1 MHGFSEY
8 RVSKEELKRII
19 KKLKTWSAHATTLLS
34 LYIPPGR
41 PISEVINTLRQEL
54 SITENI
60 KLKATKTKVQTA
72 LESAIDRLLRIP
84 KTPPNGLVIFSGVND
99 ETGET
104 LTLVIEPPEEVGV
117 FFYRTD
123 KYFHTEFL
131 EDMVEESDVYGLV
144 IVERDEATI
153 GLLKNDRIILLDELE
168 GYIPG
173 KHSKGGWSQR
183 RFDRVIEELTEEFF
197 KKIAEKMNNYF
208 LPYLEQGKLKGII
221 IGGPGYMKHN
231 FIKSDSIDYRLKQL
245 IVPELIDVSTQSI
258 PGLKELVIRAKD
270 ILKQHSYV
278 KIFDAIEEFKTH
290 LAKDDGLITYGEKEV
305 LTALSMGAVKYLIVA
320 EDYEKID
327 NILKEAEERNVTVYV
342 VNNEIPEYEWLK
354 KTFNGLVAVLRYQLG

>member
-1 MHGFSEY
+1 VHGFSEY

-41 PISEVINTLRQEL
+41 PISEVVNTLRQEL

-72 LESAIDRLLRIP
+72 LESAIDRLLRIS

-208 LPYLEQGKLKGII
+208 LPYLEQGKLRGIV
-221 IGGPGYMKHN
+221 IGGPGYMKHD

-245 IVPELIDVSTQSI
+245 IVPELIDVSMQSI

-270 ILKQHSYV
+270 LLKQHSYV

-305 LTALSMGAVKYLIVA
+305 LTALSMGAVKYLIVT
-320 EDYEKID
+320 EDYEKIE
-327 NILKEAEERNVTVYV
+327 NILKEAGERNVTVYV

>member
-1 MHGFSEY
+1 VHGFSEY

-41 PISEVINTLRQEL
+41 PISEVVNTLRQEL

-72 LESAIDRLLRIP
+72 LESAIDRLLRIS

-208 LPYLEQGKLKGII
+208 LPYLEQGKLRGIV
-221 IGGPGYMKHN
+221 IGGPGYMKHD

-270 ILKQHSYV
+270 LLKQHSYV

-305 LTALSMGAVKYLIVA
+305 LTALSMGAVKYLIVT
-320 EDYEKID
+320 EDYEKIE
-327 NILKEAEERNVTVYV
+327 NILKEAGERNVTVYV

>member
-1 MHGFSEY
+1 M
-8 RVSKEELKRII
+8 SKEELKRII
-19 KKLKTWSAHATTLLS
+19 KNLKTWSAHATTLLS

-41 PISEVINTLRQEL
+41 PISDVVNVLRQEL

-60 KLKATKTKVQTA
+60 KLKTTKTKVQTA

-99 ETGET
+99 KTEESI
-104 LTLVIEPPEEVGV
+104 TLVIEPPEEVGV

-123 KYFHTEFL
+123 KFFHTEFL

-144 IVERDEATI
+144 IIERDEATI

-197 KKIAEKMNNYF
+197 KKVAEKINNYF
-208 LPYLEQGKLKGII
+208 MPYLQQGKLKGII
-221 IGGPGYMKHN
+221 IGGPGYMKHD
-231 FIKSDSIDYRLKQL
+231 FIKSDTIDYRLKQL
-245 IVPELIDVSTQSI
+245 VLPELIDVSTQSI

-270 ILKQHSYV
+270 LLKQHSYIRV
-278 KIFDAIEEFKTH
+278 YDAIEEFKTH
-290 LAKDDGLITYGEKEV
+290 LAKDDGLVTYGEKEV
-305 LTALSMGAVKYLIVA
+305 LEAVNIGAVKYLIIT
-320 EDYEKID
+320 EDHEKID
-327 NILKEAEERNVTVYV
+327 TIMKTAEEKNIEVYV

-354 KTFNGLVAVLRYQLG
+354 KTFKGLVAVLRYQLG

>member
-1 MHGFSEY
+1 
-8 RVSKEELKRII
+8 
-19 KKLKTWSAHATTLLS
+19 
-34 LYIPPGR
+34 
-41 PISEVINTLRQEL
+41 
-54 SITENI
+54 
-60 KLKATKTKVQTA
+60 
-72 LESAIDRLLRIP
+72 
-84 KTPPNGLVIFSGVND
+84 
-99 ETGET
+99 
-104 LTLVIEPPEEVGV
+104 
-117 FFYRTD
+117 
-123 KYFHTEFL
+123 
-131 EDMVEESDVYGLV
+131 MVEESDVYGLV

-221 IGGPGYMKHN
+221 IGGPGYMKHD
-231 FIKSDSIDYRLKQL
+231 FIKSDSIDYRLKRL

-270 ILKQHSYV
+270 LLKQHSYV

-305 LTALSMGAVKYLIVA
+305 LTALSMGAVKYLIVT

-327 NILKEAEERNVTVYV
+327 NVLKEAEERNVTVYV